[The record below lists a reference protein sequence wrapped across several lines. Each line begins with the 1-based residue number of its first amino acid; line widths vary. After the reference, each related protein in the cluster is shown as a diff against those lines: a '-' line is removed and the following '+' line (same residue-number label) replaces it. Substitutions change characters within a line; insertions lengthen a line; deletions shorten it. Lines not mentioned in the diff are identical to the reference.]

1 MNFDTEALNAFPE
14 AVLTERRNCLR
25 SRLESL
31 GLRSLLV
38 TKPVDIFYLS
48 GFRGSAG
55 VLLVSPRQARLWV
68 DPRYTLQARQQSR
81 CDEVIETRELFS
93 KTLGAWLR
101 RKRVAA
107 VGYQDTHLSCADFS
121 RFRRAARD
129 GKASGPSWRPVGSL
143 LDELR
148 TVKDR
153 WELDR
158 MRRAGSLTAK
168 VFSKFLPQVKPGLRE
183 CDAAA
188 ELEYRMR
195 REGAEGAAF
204 ETIVASGRRGA
215 WPHARASEHRLQV
228 GQLVIF
234 DLGAILAGYASDMTR
249 TVYLGVPGRRA
260 RRLYEAVAEAQRETI
275 GSLRPGLQGGQADAI
290 ARQVLTRRG
299 LGAYFTHSTGHGV
312 GLEVHERPR
321 LGHGDQTPMPAGSVV
336 TVEPG
341 VYLEGFGGVRIE
353 DTVLI
358 TESGPEILTPTPEDQ
373 WFTG

>member
-1 MNFDTEALNAFPE
+1 MNPDTEALNAFPD
-14 AVLTERRNCLR
+14 AVLAERRNRLR

-68 DPRYTLQARQQSR
+68 DPRYTLQAGQQSR
-81 CDEVIETRELFS
+81 CDEVIETREPFS
-93 KTLGAWLR
+93 KMVGGWLR
-101 RKRVAA
+101 KNGVAA
-107 VGYQDTHLSCADFS
+107 VGFQDAHLSCADFS

-129 GKASGPSWRPVGSL
+129 GKASGPRWRPVGSL

-158 MRRAGSLTAK
+158 MRRAGRLTAR
-168 VFSKFLPQVKPGLRE
+168 VFSQFLPQVKPGLRE

-204 ETIVASGRRGA
+204 ETIVASGPRGA

-275 GSLRPGLQGGQADAI
+275 RSLRPGLQGGEADDI
-290 ARQVLTRRG
+290 AREVLTRRG

-321 LGHGDQTPMPAGSVV
+321 LGHGDQTSMPAGSVV

-358 TESGPEILTPTPEDQ
+358 TERGPEILTRTPEDQ